1 MQAEANFLEI
11 SNLNNEGRE
20 QLSPEREE
28 IARQIGNEAIEG
40 LVKVDTP
47 EYHHLADQ
55 AEEIKSLVA
64 GHDDDID
71 SIMHAISGQAFR
83 DSAMPYSIFITGP
96 EGSGKTE
103 TAQAISDV
111 LADGKHIRVDCSM
124 FREGLDPSAVM
135 AVSFI
140 EGQGNFNFDNDES
153 SAESGVPDVVIFEN
167 VETASPSF
175 QEYLSSGAMKD
186 GKFVI
191 TTSQGMG
198 AITVS
203 NSLFLFTSRL
213 GTGAYG
219 NEAGY
224 RINSE
229 IYPKTDS
236 GHMSKAEIQSEAE
249 KQMKK
254 AFTDEFRDMIG
265 HSVYYESLS
274 NADLGDVLDNYV
286 ANYEGYEGYGID
298 VVLSEDVRDEIVTSI
313 GENKRNATTV
323 VSKYQR
329 LIEPDLSRM
338 AASGDIPPHHKVFI
352 VKEETGE
359 YGYYAKLDTDKL
371 VNELNVVRQQAQP
384 LIEREEELIQTL
396 EDQGIGLDSKGNP
409 IL

>member
-1 MQAEANFLEI
+1 MPDEANFLEI
-11 SNLNNEGRE
+11 SNLNQEDRE
-20 QLSPEREE
+20 QLSPERQE
-28 IARQIGNEAIEG
+28 IARQIGGEAIEG

-47 EYHHLADQ
+47 EQHYLADQ
-55 AEEIKSLVA
+55 SEEIKSLVA
-64 GHDDDID
+64 GHDEDID

-83 DSAMPYSIFITGP
+83 DSTEPYSIFITGP

-140 EGQGNFNFDNDES
+140 EGQGNFNFDTEDS
-153 SAESGVPDVVIFEN
+153 SKEPGVPDVVIFEN

-229 IYPKTDS
+229 VYPRTDS

-254 AFTDEFRDMIG
+254 AFDDDFLDMIG

-274 NADLGDVLDNYV
+274 DADLGDVLDNYV

-298 VVLSEDVRDEIVTSI
+298 VSLSGDVRDEIVTSI
-313 GENKRNATTV
+313 SENKRNATTV
-323 VSKYQR
+323 VRKYQR

-338 AASGDIPPHHKVFI
+338 AGSGDIPRNHKVII

-359 YGYYAKLDTDKL
+359 YGYYTKLNTDKL
-371 VNELNVVRQQAQP
+371 VSELSSVRQQTQP
-384 LIEREEELIQTL
+384 LLEREEELIETL
-396 EDQGIGLDSKGNP
+396 EEQGIGLDSRGNP
-409 IL
+409 LV